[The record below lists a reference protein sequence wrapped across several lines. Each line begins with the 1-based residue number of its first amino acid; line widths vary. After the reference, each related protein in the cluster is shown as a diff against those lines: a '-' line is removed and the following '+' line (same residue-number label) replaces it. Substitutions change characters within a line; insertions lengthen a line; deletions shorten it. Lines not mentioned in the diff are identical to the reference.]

1 MFSNPHLGDIF
12 LVSGKKNVIHLA
24 SALSGACSIDEEENG
39 RFGILPCANE
49 RERELMLR
57 HFATEFP
64 ELRLCTHC
72 FDRDLHD
79 LRERAMKNVIS

>member
-24 SALSGACSIDEEENG
+24 SALSDACSIGEEENG
-39 RFGILPCANE
+39 RFGILPCANG

-57 HFATEFP
+57 HFAAEFP

-72 FDRDLHD
+72 FDRDLHR
-79 LRERAMKNVIS
+79 LWEHAMGNAIP